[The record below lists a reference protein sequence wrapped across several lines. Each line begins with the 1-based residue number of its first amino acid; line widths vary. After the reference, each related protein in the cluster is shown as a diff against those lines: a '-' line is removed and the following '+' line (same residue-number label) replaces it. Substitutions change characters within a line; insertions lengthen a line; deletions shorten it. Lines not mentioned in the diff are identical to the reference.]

1 VKVDVTVEEIELEDE
16 DGRPV
21 DGVEVCCGRCGHIV
35 EVFGTSDAS
44 VKRGCVM
51 LRESCPKGEKNFYV
65 TEDQD
70 EG

>member
-21 DGVEVCCGRCGHIV
+21 DGVEVCCGRCGHTV

-51 LRESCPKGEKNFYV
+51 LRESCPKGENNFYAAQEV
-65 TEDQD
+65 R
-70 EG
+70 